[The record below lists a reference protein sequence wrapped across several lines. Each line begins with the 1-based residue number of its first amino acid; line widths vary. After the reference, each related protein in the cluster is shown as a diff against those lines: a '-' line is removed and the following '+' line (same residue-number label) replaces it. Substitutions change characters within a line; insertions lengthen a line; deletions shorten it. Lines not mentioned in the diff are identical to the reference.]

1 MENILN
7 DFIFENYVV
16 VGVSAGPDSMC
27 LLDII
32 KKKTN
37 KIVVC
42 HINHNVRKESI
53 IEENYLKEYCTKHNL
68 IFESMTIENYNE
80 NNFENEARK
89 KRYAFYEK
97 ILKKYKSNY
106 LFLAHHGDDLIETI
120 LMKIVRGSNIEG
132 YAGIKK
138 RSVLKNYE
146 IIRPLI
152 DYTKEE
158 IIEYNNSHN
167 ITYFI
172 DSSNKDQLYTRNR
185 FREKILPLLKEEDKN
200 IHKKFIKY
208 SETLQEYDNYIK
220 NTIKENIN
228 KIFKENIIFTN
239 ELKKLDKFI
248 QKNMLY
254 YILNNIY
261 SNKDNI
267 VKEKHIIDILKL
279 IENKRPNITINLPQN
294 KIVRKEYDKIYI
306 DEKDKNN
313 NNYKIEFNDN
323 LNINNFI
330 FKKINKIEKDDNSIC
345 RIDSS
350 KIKLPLYFR
359 NRKEGDFL
367 ILKGKNDKKKLKEIF
382 IENKIPLKDRK
393 IYPLLVDSNDN
404 IIWIPNIKKS
414 NFCIKKDEKD
424 KSYDIIIK
432 CN

>member
-1 MENILN
+1 MRC
-7 DFIFENYVV
+7 
-16 VGVSAGPDSMC
+16 AG
-27 LLDII
+27 
-32 KKKTN
+32 
-37 KIVVC
+37 
-42 HINHNVRKESI
+42 
-53 IEENYLKEYCTKHNL
+53 
-68 IFESMTIENYNE
+68 
-80 NNFENEARK
+80 
-89 KRYAFYEK
+89 
-97 ILKKYKSNY
+97 
-106 LFLAHHGDDLIETI
+106 
-120 LMKIVRGSNIEG
+120 
-132 YAGIKK
+132 
-138 RSVLKNYE
+138 
-146 IIRPLI
+146 
-152 DYTKEE
+152 
-158 IIEYNNSHN
+158 
-167 ITYFI
+167 
-172 DSSNKDQLYTRNR
+172 
-185 FREKILPLLKEEDKN
+185 
-200 IHKKFIKY
+200 KFIKY

-254 YILNNIY
+254 YNLNNIY

>member
-228 KIFKENIIFTN
+228 KIFKENVIFTN

-367 ILKGKNDKKKLKEIF
+367 ILKGKNDKKKIKEIF